1 MTRAQTRAQ
10 IGSQARA
17 QFGTW
22 RRARGAAWL
31 WTLLIVL
38 GAGGIASAV
47 YFTRS
52 SGSGKA
58 GDRTADRAV
67 TRRESFEIT
76 TTAGGEL
83 EAKNRVEVRSQLE
96 RESTIVSIVPEG
108 ARVAKGEL
116 LVQLNSDEIK
126 RQLDESA
133 AQVES
138 AKASLI
144 SAENAYKIQES
155 ENASK
160 ARQAQLKLDMAE
172 LALQKWLEGEVAMK
186 RQENRLRIDKAT
198 LELER
203 LADKFAKSQ
212 ELLAQGFLSKDETD
226 RDEVSYIQAISE
238 WKTSQLSAEV
248 YERYE
253 FAKDMKSRQSDVDEA
268 KAELQRVLLTNSS
281 ELASKAANKANQTQ
295 QLAFQEARLAKHTQQ
310 FAATTIH
317 APQDGLVVYSTSIE
331 RNRWGMGG
339 SDTLQIGQQ
348 VYPNQMLIVLPDTSE
363 MVAAVRVHESIAGRI
378 KPGMAASVRVDAVGG
393 RTFSGKV
400 STIGVLAESG
410 GWRDPNLR
418 EYTVRIGLEIQDAA
432 AVLKPSMRVEAR
444 IVMGGVADALTV
456 PIQAV
461 FQEGPVRFVY
471 AEKSGRFTR
480 VPVKLGR
487 RSDTLAE
494 IGAGLEEGREVL
506 LREPKPGETIT
517 AAWEK
522 AQLELAGYKVG
533 EDGKPLA
540 SGPEGGAPGGGR
552 PNGGRRGENA
562 AKPEGTSDADATKPD
577 TNTDAKADTK
587 ADTKAEAK
595 PDGKTDGKAETKPA
609 ETKAQAPESP
619 KPAAPPAGK

>member
-1 MTRAQTRAQ
+1 MTRGYNRLDH
-10 IGSQARA
+10 
-17 QFGTW
+17 GTP
-22 RRARGAAWL
+22 RQRRGAAWI

-47 YFTRS
+47 YFTRA

-67 TRRESFEIT
+67 VRRESFEIT

-126 RQLDESA
+126 RQMDESA

-138 AKASLI
+138 ARASLI

-160 ARQAQLKLDMAE
+160 ARQALLKLEMAE

-212 ELLAQGFLSKDETD
+212 ELLVQGFLSKDETD
-226 RDEVSYIQAISE
+226 RDEVTYIQAISE
-238 WKTSQLSAEV
+238 WKTSQLSSEV

-310 FAATTIH
+310 FAATTIN

-400 STIGVLAESG
+400 NSIGVLAESG

-444 IVMGGVADALTV
+444 IVMGGVSDALTV

-494 IGAGLEEGREVL
+494 IGAGLDEGREVL
-506 LREPKPGETIT
+506 LREPKPGETII
-517 AAWEK
+517 AAWDK
-522 AQLELAGYKVG
+522 PQLELAGYKVG

-540 SGPEGGAPGGGR
+540 AGPEGGGPGGGPGGGR
-552 PNGGRRGENA
+552 PNGPRAEKNDTTTPEV
-562 AKPEGTSDADATKPD
+562 KP
-577 TNTDAKADTK
+577 
-587 ADTKAEAK
+587 EAK
-595 PDGKTDGKAETKPA
+595 PDPKAEAKPA
-609 ETKAQAPESP
+609 ETKAQAPEAP